1 MRPERAAPQG
11 KERWP
16 PGTSAPAG
24 LEGSRAG
31 REEGSRPPAA
41 GSPAGWAPFQAGW
54 LSSCKAADLPEIS
67 QKAGFK
73 PGLSSNTSRCSSSL
87 HGAAQRWE
95 RACERSL

>member
-41 GSPAGWAPFQAGW
+41 GSGQDGWAPSRQDG
-54 LSSCKAADLPEIS
+54 CRAANLPEIS

-73 PGLSSNTSRCSSSL
+73 RGLSSNTSRCSSSL